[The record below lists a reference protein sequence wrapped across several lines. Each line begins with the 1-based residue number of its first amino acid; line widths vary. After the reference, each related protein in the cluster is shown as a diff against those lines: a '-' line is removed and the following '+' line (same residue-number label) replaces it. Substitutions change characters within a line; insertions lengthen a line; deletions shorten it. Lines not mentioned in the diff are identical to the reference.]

1 MERFGEG
8 QGAEQEMKGHG
19 RTTERQ
25 REVEL
30 RQKQGAEMGRGTE
43 RAGVRGQGMALPPS
57 RD

>member
-30 RQKQGAEMGRGTE
+30 W
-43 RAGVRGQGMALPPS
+43 
-57 RD
+57 